1 MVEHFSKTVVLVLTQ
16 DKDPATVAEAF
27 IRKVLT
33 RYGAPAQAEVVTNR
47 GGEFEGAF
55 QERPQDAALVDYRAT
70 SAYHLQANGL
80 SGASF
85 RW

>member
-1 MVEHFSKTVVLVLTQ
+1 MVEYFSKTVVLVLTQ

-33 RYGAPAQAEVVTNR
+33 RYGAPAEVVTDR

-55 QERPQDAALVDYRAT
+55 QERPGPMQPWST
-70 SAYHLQANGL
+70 TGPLQRTTCRQTG
-80 SGASF
+80 
-85 RW
+85 